1 MFMWAV
7 KMTIENSA
15 YHISATTMQTH
26 RGSCQSGGRGGC
38 KGGCTCRSSVDARD
52 DCIGVCNCGCAG
64 GMLVGSW
71 WGVVSM
77 GGRVGKRKASGELGR
92 KELCRG
98 YERSCHL

>member
-64 GMLVGSW
+64 GKLVGCCFYGRARREKKGE
-71 WGVVSM
+71 WGTGKE
-77 GGRVGKRKASGELGR
+77 GGM
-92 KELCRG
+92 
-98 YERSCHL
+98 